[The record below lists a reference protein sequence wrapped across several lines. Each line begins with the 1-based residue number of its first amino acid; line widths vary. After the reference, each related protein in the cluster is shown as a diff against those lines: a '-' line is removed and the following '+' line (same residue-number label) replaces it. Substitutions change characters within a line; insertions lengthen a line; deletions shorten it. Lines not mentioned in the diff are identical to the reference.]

1 MYQHYHPDCSSSH
14 SQIIKAD
21 PWCQPRSRPDFLSDY
36 QEVSLDKLAH
46 NSWRLIAA
54 LWVWSM
60 KLFSCLKTMKR
71 QIRDIHLQVVTYY
84 FIIMNTANKPC
95 VQACSVMSTS
105 HQRSCLWLPRR
116 QWPNHTHRQIQHSYM
131 SKKSSQNC
139 QRNGSWTSVTQ
150 FLPEWHYKNFLS
162 PSTRDSHCCHPP
174 LPPSLPFSPIA
185 MIARYGQGI
194 QKAVMQP
201 KRNTAAMYSLLTA
214 EEAGN

>member
-1 MYQHYHPDCSSSH
+1 MYRHYHPDCSSSH

-150 FLPEWHYKNFLS
+150 FLPEWHYKMFFLPPLVIHTAATLPSLHHFLS
-162 PSTRDSHCCHPP
+162 P
-174 LPPSLPFSPIA
+174 PSRWLRG
-185 MIARYGQGI
+185 MGREY
-194 QKAVMQP
+194 K
-201 KRNTAAMYSLLTA
+201 KL
-214 EEAGN
+214 